1 MIADVIILSYTPKKG
16 GDMAEER
23 KEIVAKKKEVPVK
36 KEKEVKDVMK
46 KDMTKKVPAV
56 KKEEK
61 KEIVRLEGSVEIIED
76 DGSLEVKP
84 KTKQVRYIF
93 KSEKGWFEKERDNV
107 RVTKYYRTQKEAIE
121 AAKTHIKNSGLPGSI
136 VIQSKTGKIRANSKV
151 SAKAPAKK

>member
-1 MIADVIILSYTPKKG
+1 
-16 GDMAEER
+16 MAEER
-23 KEIVAKKKEVPVK
+23 KEIVAKKKEVPAK

-76 DGSLEVKP
+76 DGSLEIKP

-107 RVTKYYRTQKEAIE
+107 RVTKYYRTQTEAIDQARE
-121 AAKTHIKNSGLPGSI
+121 HIRNSGMPGSI
-136 VIQSKTGKIRANSKV
+136 IIQSKKGKIRANSKV
-151 SAKAPAKK
+151 STKK

>member
-1 MIADVIILSYTPKKG
+1 MIADVIILSYTPEKG
-16 GDMAEER
+16 GYMAEER

-93 KSEKGWFEKERDNV
+93 KNEKGWFEKERDNV
-107 RVTKYYRTQKEAIE
+107 RVTKYYRTQKEAIDQARE
-121 AAKTHIKNSGLPGSI
+121 HIRNSGMPGSI
-136 VIQSKTGKIRANSKV
+136 IIQSKKGKIRANSKV
-151 SAKAPAKK
+151 GTKK

>member
-1 MIADVIILSYTPKKG
+1 
-16 GDMAEER
+16 MAEER
-23 KEIVAKKKEVPVK
+23 KEIITKKKEVPAK

-107 RVTKYYRTQKEAIE
+107 RVTKYYRTQKEAIDQARE
-121 AAKTHIKNSGLPGSI
+121 HIRNSGMPGSI
-136 VIQSKTGKIRANSKV
+136 IIQSKKGKIRANSKV
-151 SAKAPAKK
+151 STKK